1 MYYMINWRK
10 PIIDIA
16 LRLDGYQTFR
26 YLRFLKSVEFSSI
39 EQLQRLQNEKLERL
53 LLHTYENVP
62 YYHRV
67 LPEADVIA
75 NNKVFLENFHK
86 IPPLTKAIIRS
97 EGENL
102 YSADYKKRGGY
113 FNTSGGSTGEP
124 VKFIQDKHYCAWGF
138 AGRFLFNS
146 WAGKDVGQAELKLWG
161 SERDI
166 LEGKDELKTLLRR
179 WLFNTELLNTYRMS
193 PEGMHEHI
201 DRWNEV
207 KPRQVWAYTDSMY
220 KLSQFVANEK
230 ISVYTP
236 GSIICTTAPLLPQA
250 RKHIEQTFRCKVF
263 DQYGSREVGPVAC
276 ECPAQEGLHI
286 FTPIQRVEILDSND
300 QPVKGED
307 IGQIVITNLHNYSM
321 PLIRYKI
328 GDTSCFSNKPCS
340 CGRGFPLLKEI
351 SGRVFAHFVKKDG
364 SLVHSQFF
372 VALFF
377 FKPWVK
383 EFKVV
388 QKHCDL
394 IDISVALAGKAD
406 QNDIDVITDKIKQV
420 MGADCRVEF
429 KFVEEIPPTASGKY
443 LYTFSEVPTTL

>member
-1 MYYMINWRK
+1 MINWRK

-16 LRLDGYQTFR
+16 LRLDGYPTFR
-26 YLRFLKSVEFSSI
+26 YLRFLKSVEFNST
-39 EQLQRLQNEKLERL
+39 EQLKKLQNEKLERL
-53 LLHTYENVP
+53 LLHAYENVP
-62 YYHRV
+62 YYHRI
-67 LPEADVIA
+67 LPKAGVIA
-75 NNKVFLENFHK
+75 NNKLFLENFHK

-124 VKFIQDKHYCAWGF
+124 VKFIQDKHSRSWGF

-146 WAGKDVGQAELKLWG
+146 WAGKDVGEAELKLWG

-179 WLFNTELLNTYRMS
+179 WLFNTKLLNTYRMS
-193 PEGMHEHI
+193 PDGMRRHI
-201 DRWNEV
+201 DRWNKV
-207 KPRQVWAYTDSMY
+207 KPKQVWAYTDSMY
-220 KLSQFVANEK
+220 KLSQFVEK
-230 ISVYTP
+230 QRLSVYP
-236 GSIICTTAPLLPQA
+236 PESIICTTAPLLGEA
-250 RKHIEQTFRCKVF
+250 RRHIEQTFKCKVF
-263 DQYGSREVGPVAC
+263 DQYGSREVGLVAC

-286 FTPIQRVEILDSND
+286 FTPLQKVEILDTKD
-300 QPVKGED
+300 RPVTGED

-328 GDTSCFSNKPCS
+328 GDTGCFSNKPCS

-377 FKPWVK
+377 FKPWVR

-388 QKHCDL
+388 QKDYDL
-394 IDISVALAGKAD
+394 IDISVALEGKAD
-406 QNDIDVITDKIKQV
+406 QNDIDVITNKIKKV

-429 KFVEEIPPTASGKY
+429 NFVEEIPPTASGKY

>member
-1 MYYMINWRK
+1 MFNWRK
-10 PIIDIA
+10 GLIA
-16 LRLDGYQTFR
+16 AAFYIGGYPAFR
-26 YLRFLKSVEFSSI
+26 YLKTLKSVEYKSP
-39 EQLQRLQNEKLERL
+39 EELLQLQNEKLERL

-62 YYHRV
+62 YYHRI

-86 IPPLTKAIIRS
+86 IPPLTKEIIRR
-97 EGENL
+97 EGEKL

-124 VKFIQDKHYCAWGF
+124 VKFIQDKNYRAWGF
-138 AGRFLFNS
+138 AGRFLYNA

-166 LEGKDELKTLLRR
+166 LEGKDKPAVRLRR
-179 WLFNTELLNTYRMS
+179 WLFNTELLNTYKMS
-193 PEGMHEHI
+193 PDGMRRHI
-201 DRWNEV
+201 DRWNKV

-220 KLSQFVANEK
+220 KLSRFVANEK
-230 ISVYTP
+230 ISVYPP

-250 RKHIEQTFRCKVF
+250 RKHIEQTFKCRVF
-263 DQYGSREVGPVAC
+263 NQYGSREVGPVAC

-286 FTPIQRVEILDSND
+286 FTPIQRVEILDTKD
-300 QPVKGED
+300 RPVTGED

-328 GDTSCFSNKPCS
+328 GDTGCFSNKPCS

-388 QKHCDL
+388 QKDYDL
-394 IDISVALAGKAD
+394 IDISVALEGKAE

-429 KFVEEIPPTASGKY
+429 NFTDEIPPTASGKY

>member
-1 MYYMINWRK
+1 MINWRK

-26 YLRFLKSVEFSSI
+26 YLRFLKSVEFSST

-53 LLHTYENVP
+53 LLHTYENIP

-67 LPEADVIA
+67 LQEADVIA

-86 IPPLTKAIIRS
+86 IPPLTKEIIRS

-102 YSADYKKRGGY
+102 HSDDYKKRGGY

-124 VKFIQDKHYCAWGF
+124 VKFIQDKHSQAWEF

-166 LEGKDELKTLLRR
+166 LEGKDEWKTLLRR
-179 WLFNTELLNTYRMS
+179 WLFNTELLNAYRMS
-193 PEGMHEHI
+193 LDGMRKHI
-201 DRWNEV
+201 DRWNKV
-207 KPRQVWAYTDSMY
+207 KPRQVWAYTDSIY

-230 ISVYTP
+230 ISVYPP
-236 GSIICTTAPLLPQA
+236 GSIICTTAPLLPEA

-286 FTPIQRVEILDSND
+286 FTPIQKVEILDSND
-300 QPVKGED
+300 QPVKEEN

-328 GDTSCFSNKPCS
+328 GDTGCFSNKPCS

-351 SGRVFAHFVKKDG
+351 SGRLFAHFVKKDG

-388 QKHCDL
+388 QTDYDM
-394 IDISVALAGKAD
+394 IDISVALEGKAD

-420 MGADCRVEF
+420 MGADCKVEF
-429 KFVEEIPPTASGKY
+429 KFVDEIPPTASGKY
-443 LYTFSEVPTTL
+443 LYTFSKVPTTL

>member
-1 MYYMINWRK
+1 MINWRK
-10 PIIDIA
+10 GLIA
-16 LRLDGYQTFR
+16 AAFNIGGYPAFR
-26 YLRFLKSVEFSSI
+26 YLKALKSFEYKSL
-39 EQLQRLQNEKLERL
+39 EELLQLQNEKLNQL
-53 LLHTYENVP
+53 LWHAYENVP
-62 YYHRV
+62 YYSRI
-67 LPEADVIA
+67 LPEVAVVK
-75 NNKVFLENFHK
+75 NNRICLKNFSG
-86 IPPLTKAIIRS
+86 IPPLTKEIIRR

-102 YSADYKKRGGY
+102 YSKDYKKRGGY

-124 VKFIQDKHYCAWGF
+124 VKFIQDKNYRAWGF
-138 AGRFLFNS
+138 AGRFLYNA
-146 WAGKDVGQAELKLWG
+146 WAGKDVGEAELKLWG

-166 LEGKDELKTLLRR
+166 LEGKDKPSVRLRR

-193 PEGMHEHI
+193 ADDMRGHI
-201 DRWNEV
+201 DRWNKV

-220 KLSQFVANEK
+220 KLSQFVAKQK
-230 ISVYTP
+230 ISVYPPP
-236 GSIICTTAPLLPQA
+236 GSIICTTAPLLGEA
-250 RKHIEQTFRCKVF
+250 RRHIEQTFKCKVF

-276 ECPAQEGLHI
+276 ECHAQEGLHI
-286 FTPIQRVEILDSND
+286 FTPLQKVEILDPKD

-328 GDTSCFSNKPCS
+328 GDTGCFSNKQCS

-377 FKPWVK
+377 FKPWVR

-388 QKHCDL
+388 QKDYDL
-394 IDISVALAGKAD
+394 IDISVALEGKAD

-429 KFVEEIPPTASGKY
+429 KFVNEIPPTASGKY
-443 LYTFSEVPTTL
+443 LYTVSEVPTTL

>member
-1 MYYMINWRK
+1 MINWRK

-102 YSADYKKRGGY
+102 YSDDYKKRGGY

-193 PEGMHEHI
+193 PEGMREHI

-230 ISVYTP
+230 ISVYPP

-328 GDTSCFSNKPCS
+328 GDTGCFSNKPCS
-340 CGRGFPLLKEI
+340 CDLGFPLLKEI

-388 QKHCDL
+388 QKDCDL

-420 MGADCRVEF
+420 MDADCRVEF
-429 KFVEEIPPTASGKY
+429 KFVDEIPPTASGKY